1 MNTYLFSN
9 LIWQFGYEKKRE
21 NEQRKQIFI
30 LTNSDQLKQM
40 VQKLKR
46 AASDR
51 AYLDTLLAAQRQQAE
66 MGSVEMYQ
74 EVLGS

>member
-1 MNTYLFSN
+1 
-9 LIWQFGYEKKRE
+9 
-21 NEQRKQIFI
+21 
-30 LTNSDQLKQM
+30 M

-66 MGSVEMYQ
+66 IGSVAMYQ

>member
-30 LTNSDQLKQM
+30 LTTSDQLKQM

-66 MGSVEMYQ
+66 MGSVAMYQ